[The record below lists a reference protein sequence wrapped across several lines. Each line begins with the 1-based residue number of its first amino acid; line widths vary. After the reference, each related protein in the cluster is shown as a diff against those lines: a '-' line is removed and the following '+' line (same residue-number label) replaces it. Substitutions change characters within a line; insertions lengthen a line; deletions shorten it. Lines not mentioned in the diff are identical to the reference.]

1 MLEPEPHLSPP
12 AANPDQ
18 SDEDAVLRLLPPGA
32 LVRPRYY
39 QVRDQLRAWGLHDDL
54 VQLGMV
60 MRWVE
65 RGVLAPALLAQAL
78 GAEVIETAAAL
89 AALGA
94 VPRPVLHN
102 VEPAWKL
109 FMLTYLRPEASVIKI
124 AELLMHLRHSQDAEI
139 AFSAAT
145 IGAAAGACA
154 RLGMW
159 EVRGELLDARAR
171 LADPHL
177 AQRARGLLDLSQ
189 PTRCQFFESF
199 REQIDALLRRHGIVA
214 QIARIPRRLHQVLD
228 DGLESVR
235 GAFPWADAATILIE
249 DSPDCYRAFGAI
261 NSAYPV
267 AGAKVRDYIGG
278 PRENG
283 YQAIHTNIEYTDQAS
298 ARTAPVDIR
307 IVTATMD
314 RYNRDGFLAYLAG
327 VAPPARRTLWWTDRR
342 RWLDAYAGR
351 SPELFVFTPMC
362 DAIFLPRGATVLDFA
377 VRIHR
382 DLGVYCRGALL
393 NGVRVSPGER
403 LESGDICE
411 VLIDQ
416 HGEPIDQRLLDLAGT
431 PQAKS
436 RIRRALQKDTTGAA
450 RGRSTFHDVL
460 ARRLEEQE
468 AHASATTI
476 DQQIAAICRARD
488 YHTVD
493 AFYRAVARG
502 EAAPDQVIR
511 AIIDGLLIPRL
522 VLDTIPAEV
531 RARAEHI
538 RLALCCHP
546 RPSQPAV
553 AVPIHN
559 GHQLKVHRADCPRI
573 VEPAYPLAWR
583 PVEAQA
589 YAAEV
594 LYESW
599 DRPGLIHQ
607 LTGALSAVDGIN
619 IRAFTADVPE
629 PSLARIRFTF
639 EAPGRQQLEQVQHAL
654 EALPERRHVELHT
667 VTLIEEGFRITTPLV
682 NPYGPSPVGRRPFFV
697 GRTAEVQQILAH
709 LEGHGARHM
718 LIRGPKR
725 IGKSSLLEHLAR
737 YHLDHFK
744 AVVRLDLQS
753 FSTETLRFDRLLA
766 RLAELLA
773 QKAGPRGRPPL
784 DAAALAHDPIYAFG
798 RFLSEIHDP
807 NDPERL
813 VVLLDELGVVAGRLR
828 GAGQR
833 RVFFD
838 QWRALLNDGSLFPHL
853 AFIAALPDYALERIL
868 SGAARGAARTPL
880 RIGELGIPIRLSV
893 LDESDAR
900 DLIAAPVRA
909 HLEYAPA
916 DMALLLD
923 ETGGHPYYIHLVCSH
938 IVTAVQVQQ
947 RKTGLRFHERQ
958 MVHSEL
964 VRDALHAV
972 FSNEDAFHHILA
984 DSSPD
989 TGAVL
994 RATAALTGEGER
1006 LVDRARIREWIGRAR
1021 PRPGAH
1027 AITWALEERPDLLV
1041 EVGDRIGIRVALV
1054 ARWIRHHA

>member
-1 MLEPEPHLSPP
+1 MLEPELYLSAPT
-12 AANPDQ
+12 ANPDRNDQ
-18 SDEDAVLRLLPPGA
+18 DVVLRLLPPGT
-32 LVRPRYY
+32 LVPPRYY
-39 QVRDQLRAWGLHDDL
+39 QVRDQLHAWGLHDDL
-54 VQLGMV
+54 IQLGLV

-65 RGVLAPALLAQAL
+65 RGLLAPAQLAPAL
-78 GAEVIETAAAL
+78 GAETIETAAAL

-109 FMLTYLRPEASVIKI
+109 FMLTYLRPAASILKI

-139 AFSAAT
+139 TFSATT

-159 EVRGELLDARAR
+159 EVRGELLDAQAR

-177 AQRARGLLDLSQ
+177 AQRARGLLDRSQ
-189 PTRCQFFESF
+189 SARCQFFESF
-199 REQIDALLRRHGIVA
+199 RQQIGALLQRHGIVA
-214 QIARIPRRLHQVLD
+214 QIERIPRRLHQVLD

-235 GAFPWADAATILIE
+235 GTFPWADTAAILIA
-249 DSPDCYRAFGAI
+249 DSPDCYRALGAI
-261 NSAYPV
+261 NSAFPV

-283 YQAIHTNIEYTDQAS
+283 YQAIHTNIEYTDPAS
-298 ARTAPVDIR
+298 GRTAPVDIR
-307 IVTATMD
+307 IVTAAMD
-314 RYNRDGFLAYLAG
+314 CYNRDGFLAYLAG
-327 VAPPARRTLWWTDRR
+327 IAPPARRSLWWTDRR
-342 RWLDAYAGR
+342 RWLDAYTGR

-377 VRIHR
+377 VRVHR

-450 RGRSTFHDVL
+450 RGRSTFQEVL
-460 ARRLEEQE
+460 AQRLEEQE
-468 AHASATTI
+468 AHASTTTI
-476 DQQIAAICRARD
+476 DQQIVAICRARD

-531 RARAEHI
+531 RARAEQI
-538 RLALCCHP
+538 RLALCCRP

-553 AVPIHN
+553 AVPIHG
-559 GHQLKVHRADCPRI
+559 GHQIKVHCAGCSRI

-583 PVEAQA
+583 SVETQA

-607 LTGALSAVDGIN
+607 LTGALSAVGGIN
-619 IRAFTADVPE
+619 IRALNADVPE

-639 EAPGRQQLEQVQHAL
+639 EAPGRQQLEQVRRAL
-654 EALPERRHVELHT
+654 EALPERRHVELRT
-667 VTLIEEGFRITTPLV
+667 VTLIDEGFRITMPLV
-682 NPYGPSPVGRRPFFV
+682 NPYGPGPVGRRPFFV
-697 GRTAEVQQILAH
+697 GRTAEVRQILAH

-753 FSTETLRFDRLLA
+753 LSTEVLRFDRLLEQ
-766 RLAELLA
+766 LAEMLA
-773 QKAGPRGRPPL
+773 QKTGPRGRLPL
-784 DAAALAHDPIYAFG
+784 DTAALTRDPIGVFA
-798 RFLSEIHDP
+798 RFLSEIHNL

-828 GAGQR
+828 GTGQER
-833 RVFFD
+833 EFFD
-838 QWRALLNDGSLFPHL
+838 QWRALLNDERVFPHL
-853 AFIAALPDYALERIL
+853 AFIAALPDYSLERIL
-868 SGAARGAARTPL
+868 AGDLRGNTRLAL
-880 RIGELGIPIRLSV
+880 RVGELGIPIRLSV
-893 LDESDAR
+893 LSEDDAR
-900 DLIAAPVRA
+900 DLIAAPIRT

-916 DMALLLD
+916 DLARLLD

-938 IVTAVQVQQ
+938 IVTAVQVRQ

-958 MVHSEL
+958 TVPSDL

-984 DSSPD
+984 DSSAD

-994 RATAALTGEGER
+994 RAAAALTSEDQR
-1006 LVDRARIREWIGRAR
+1006 LVDRAPIREWIDRTR
-1021 PRPGAH
+1021 PRPGKH
-1027 AITWALEERPDLLV
+1027 AITWALEERPDLLI
-1041 EVGDRIGIRVALV
+1041 EAGDQVGLRVALV
-1054 ARWIRHHA
+1054 ARWLRHHA